1 MKLLTLEIISEF
13 RNLKDLILRFDSSN
27 DADDTNYTYVIIGNN
42 GTGKTNI
49 LEALSSVFSTLLN
62 HSTDFMFSFVLRYK
76 INDITYRIKHDKAT
90 KETNY
95 MKDNVV
101 VEDADMIYPNRIVC
115 NYSGED
121 TRMWDNYYKKAYEE
135 YLKSVRTADAPKAL
149 SMIYIDKTMW
159 KYILLCMLIKRG
171 DYNAFDNFLKE
182 KLGILSDSLISINLT
197 FNTAKLKRWQKKNST
212 TLFIDQ
218 LCASFGNCPKISS
231 YDISKFNPN
240 DDDARLLFNKYMG
253 ANQVIDTLNI
263 SFNGGI
269 ESAYLSEGEKKMMV
283 ILFILEAISDEQTLV
298 LMDEP
303 DSHIHISRKS
313 ELREMF
319 EHMSNRNN
327 IITSHSPTLTASFE
341 EKTKGAIVMLDKD
354 KNGKTKVIDKDIVNI
369 VERLTSGIWTSQ
381 KQNLFLASHD
391 DILIVEGPTDE
402 TFISAALK
410 YFKKRGRY
418 TNLSFE
424 FIPCGGASNVKAF
437 AQKFTPKDGQT
448 VIAFFDG
455 DNAGI
460 KSMSQVIPCTLD
472 GKKWDIKNFGK
483 ARKHKNT
490 WFSFYPPYAHRKN
503 KENFN
508 IEDYFTCQLFRK
520 YILSFSS
527 LDTIRGK
534 DGLKSKLEDDCKKN
548 EINERFYEKFS
559 TLFDHI
565 VAIKEAEEQGN
576 VFL

>member
-1 MKLLTLEIISEF
+1 MKLLALKIISGF
-13 RNLKDLILRFDSSN
+13 RNLEGLNLRFDSTN
-27 DADDTNYTYVIIGNN
+27 DTYVIIGNN

-49 LEALSSVFSTLLN
+49 LEALSSVFSTLLS
-62 HSTDFMFSFVLRYK
+62 HSTDFMFSFVLRYE
-76 INDITYRIKHDKAT
+76 INDITYRVKHDKAT
-90 KETNY
+90 STTEY
-95 MKDNVV
+95 QKDDVV
-101 VEDADMIYPNRIVC
+101 VTDVDMIYPNRIVC

-121 TRMWDNYYKKAYEE
+121 TRMWDNYYKKANEE
-135 YLKSVRTADAPKAL
+135 YLESVRTAEAPNVL
-149 SMIYIDKTMW
+149 SMIYIDRTMW
-159 KYILLCMLIKRG
+159 KYILLCMLATRDVNI
-171 DYNAFDNFLKE
+171 AFDKFLQE
-182 KLGILSDSLISINLT
+182 KLGIASGNLDSIDLN
-197 FNTAKLKRWQKKNST
+197 FNTAKLSKWRRENQI
-212 TLFIDQ
+212 TLFIRQ
-218 LCASFGNCPKISS
+218 LRALFGDSPSISS
-231 YDISKFNPN
+231 NDISKFNPN

-253 ANQVIDTLNI
+253 ASQVIDTLNI

-269 ESAYLSEGEKKMMV
+269 ESAFLSEGEKKMMV

-319 EHMSNRNN
+319 DHMSHRSN

-354 KNGKTKVIDKDIVNI
+354 ENGKAKVIDKDIVNL

-410 YFKKRGRY
+410 YFKKNGRY
-418 TNLSFE
+418 TGLSFE

-448 VIAFFDG
+448 VVALFDG
-455 DNAGI
+455 DDAGV
-460 KSMSQVIPCTLD
+460 KSMNQVIPCTL
-472 GKKWDIKNFGK
+472 GKKIKWDIKNFGK
-483 ARKHKNT
+483 ARKNQRT
-490 WFSFYPPYAHRKN
+490 WFSFYPPYARRKN
-503 KENFN
+503 IENFN

-520 YILSFSS
+520 YILSFTS
-527 LDTIRGK
+527 LDTIKSK
-534 DGLKSKLEDDCKKN
+534 DGLKGKLEEDCKKGKID
-548 EINERFYEKFS
+548 EKFYEKFS

-565 VAIKEAEEQGN
+565 VAIKEAEKRGD
-576 VFL
+576 VAI